1 MVYDTQF
8 LLFYNTLLTYFFF
21 HFIFSRAGLIS
32 TTAIGLY
39 PEKKKEISGTQCNFV
54 MWTHEGRALKW
65 LQNSVIVHV
74 KKHAI
79 F

>member
-39 PEKKKEISGTQCNFV
+39 LEKKKLVVHNVILWCEHTNKAAAELF
-54 MWTHEGRALKW
+54 LKMT
-65 LQNSVIVHV
+65 S
-74 KKHAI
+74 K
-79 F
+79 